1 MISIFSSMSEYR
13 PVPTSDT
20 AAIQPAPASSFL
32 GTEVLQSLSSDGVVL
47 MCCKALRLFSFGFLA
62 VMLDI
67 YLTQLS
73 FSDSSVGLM
82 FTLTLVGDAAISM
95 LLTSVA
101 DRFGRKLTLIVGAM
115 LSIITSVTFA
125 TQTSFWILLVSAIV
139 GVISPSGNEIGP
151 FMAVELSALAQVGS
165 PYST

>member
-1 MISIFSSMSEYR
+1 MSGYR
-13 PVPTSDT
+13 PIPSSDT
-20 AAIQPAPASSFL
+20 GATQPAPTPPAVGSIL

-67 YLTQLS
+67 YLTELGL
-73 FSDSSVGLM
+73 SDSSVGLM

-101 DRFGRKLTLIVGAM
+101 GAACVPFSPLTAD
-115 LSIITSVTFA
+115 S
-125 TQTSFWILLVSAIV
+125 
-139 GVISPSGNEIGP
+139 
-151 FMAVELSALAQVGS
+151 
-165 PYST
+165 